1 MAAPSVGEG
10 GYLMGGD
17 VFVFPKTTIR
27 PRSAAQVKLAT
38 RDARPET
45 QIEFNTK
52 KGSVPVRLDVD
63 VSEHGRLRAVGR
75 RGAQGSGAAGADDRF
90 PDLARS
96 VRRASTTSSPSTG
109 TIPAMPVDEFVAKF
123 AAAMQTAG

>member
-1 MAAPSVGEG
+1 M
-10 GYLMGGD
+10 LD
-17 VFVFPKTTIR
+17 
-27 PRSAAQVKLAT
+27 
-38 RDARPET
+38 PET

-63 VSEHGRLRAVGR
+63 VSSMDAC
-75 RGAQGSGAAGADDRF
+75 AQLGAAALKDPARQVPTHRL

-96 VRRASTTSSPSTG
+96 VGRASTTSSPSTG

-123 AAAMQTAG
+123 TGAMQTAG